1 MMQVDV
7 ELSTEKINQLPKY
20 LACHLQQMQTIKG
33 THGKKGGV
41 TNSKLQ
47 EIQTRCDT
55 VLWEIKVCVHVS
67 GNVLTIPQHAIL
79 DR

>member
-1 MMQVDV
+1 
-7 ELSTEKINQLPKY
+7 
-20 LACHLQQMQTIKG
+20 MQTIKG

-67 GNVLTIPQHAIL
+67 GNVLVIP
-79 DR
+79 